1 MDLQTDKLNF
11 KQTGIPGG
19 LTLVGGVPQMF
30 VVSKSEEISL
40 EQQSM
45 PSCMQ

>member
-1 MDLQTDKLNF
+1 MDLQTDKLKF
-11 KQTGIPGG
+11 KQTGIPGR
-19 LTLVGGVPQMF
+19 LTHGGVPRMF
-30 VVSKSEEISL
+30 VVSKSEAISL